1 MSKPQSKEVA
11 NSFQGRQVYEA
22 LQELQRKKCECII
35 RSGRALHQAKPGR
48 TDGHYRTGLQAM
60 RIHQELSLR
69 RSEDSGMSEECDL
82 KADIRC
88 RRCHRALK
96 NPDSRAK
103 GYGPIC
109 NAKEAKERLEA
120 QELAEA
126 AT

>member
-1 MSKPQSKEVA
+1 MSK
-11 NSFQGRQVYEA
+11 
-22 LQELQRKKCECII
+22 
-35 RSGRALHQAKPGR
+35 
-48 TDGHYRTGLQAM
+48 
-60 RIHQELSLR
+60 
-69 RSEDSGMSEECDL
+69 ECDL

-109 NAKEAKERLEA
+109 IAKEAKERMDA

>member
-1 MSKPQSKEVA
+1 
-11 NSFQGRQVYEA
+11 
-22 LQELQRKKCECII
+22 
-35 RSGRALHQAKPGR
+35 
-48 TDGHYRTGLQAM
+48 
-60 RIHQELSLR
+60 
-69 RSEDSGMSEECDL
+69 MSEECDL

-109 NAKEAKERLEA
+109 IVREAKERMEA

-126 AT
+126 AS

>member
-1 MSKPQSKEVA
+1 
-11 NSFQGRQVYEA
+11 
-22 LQELQRKKCECII
+22 
-35 RSGRALHQAKPGR
+35 
-48 TDGHYRTGLQAM
+48 
-60 RIHQELSLR
+60 
-69 RSEDSGMSEECDL
+69 MSEECDL

-109 NAKEAKERLEA
+109 IVRVAKERIEA
-120 QELAEA
+120 QDLAEA

>member
-1 MSKPQSKEVA
+1 MP
-11 NSFQGRQVYEA
+11 
-22 LQELQRKKCECII
+22 
-35 RSGRALHQAKPGR
+35 
-48 TDGHYRTGLQAM
+48 
-60 RIHQELSLR
+60 
-69 RSEDSGMSEECDL
+69 EESDL
-82 KADIRC
+82 KTGIRC

-96 NPDSRAK
+96 HPDSRAK

>member
-1 MSKPQSKEVA
+1 
-11 NSFQGRQVYEA
+11 
-22 LQELQRKKCECII
+22 
-35 RSGRALHQAKPGR
+35 
-48 TDGHYRTGLQAM
+48 
-60 RIHQELSLR
+60 
-69 RSEDSGMSEECDL
+69 MSEECDL

-109 NAKEAKERLEA
+109 IVKETKERMEA

-126 AT
+126 TT